1 MKFDWEG
8 IFLNGLDWELSLEIA
23 FRTLIMF
30 LLVLTFLRL
39 SGKKGVRQL
48 SIFEVAI
55 IIALGSA
62 AGDPMLSKDYPILPS
77 LLVFSVIIVLYR
89 IITYYAGKSENFE
102 SLVEGD
108 PMYIIEDGQFA
119 MVSRTSHNF
128 AKDEF
133 LAELRNEGVSHIGQV
148 ETAILETNGKLSIF
162 FYPDEEVKPGLPVLP
177 KLYNKKSEHI
187 TSPGHYACTNC
198 GNCEKL
204 VQNSECSRCG
214 EKEWVQAIDKLRIT

>member
-8 IFLNGLDWELSLEIA
+8 IFLNGLDWQQSLEIGL
-23 FRTLIMF
+23 RTLIMF

-62 AGDPMLSKDYPILPS
+62 AGDPMLSNDYPILPS
-77 LLVFSVIIVLYR
+77 LLVFTVIIVLYR
-89 IITYYAGKSENFE
+89 IITYYAGKNENFE

-108 PMYIIEDGQFA
+108 PMYIIEDGQFV

-162 FYPDEEVKPGLPVLP
+162 FYPDDKVKPGLPVLP
-177 KLYNKKSEHI
+177 KLYNKKSEDI
-187 TSPGHYACTNC
+187 TNQGIYACTNC
-198 GNCEKL
+198 GNCEELAQSSK
-204 VQNSECSRCG
+204 CSRCG
-214 EKEWVQAIDKLRIT
+214 QKEWVPAIDKLRIT